1 MNAINT
7 GVDNS
12 QVFLDPNKLQEN
24 KNEIIKQ
31 LLAYIIKNPEKYSE
45 FPSINK
51 VLENEDYVLYFYIKN
66 GVQNGIT
73 IDKNVLEISLQHNAS
88 RWLDRR
94 SILFKDAK
102 SRIDNNYIQSRI
114 ENQLVTDNDFKEG
127 FTAIVLD
134 RYNQLLDTYVEID
147 FESDIVKDL
156 IVKLI
161 ESDMGEDLIRECI
174 ELLNKDKRY
183 KGIVYDSNSV
193 IPYIRTRLNE
203 LDIELGI
210 SSKFDNYLEYIQDRY
225 IDNITRQT
233 QCFNWNLG
241 KLVKMPNV
249 YKGYMV
255 SLIGQEKAGK
265 TRFVAGEM
273 VYPTLLQGR
282 NVLFYSSEME
292 ETQMISILVSK
303 HIYNKEK
310 LKISSQQIDVC
321 IGVEGALE
329 KYGITIEEYDKQ
341 LEMYSKLMRKDI
353 AINEYKH
360 IIDEDIFKRLYNM
373 RETIEEYKK
382 LTGAKKE
389 IIKMY
394 MFDLINNESIG
405 NIHVLTF
412 DEGIFNVDDMIS
424 KTRELIK
431 KYDISLV
438 VYDHAGYAYSNTQ
451 ATKTEIMT
459 RLYQDAKNIAK
470 SKDNPVTFV
479 VVNHIKTTTSESIGK
494 SGYKEGVVISA
505 HNTSEAKKSADIEI
519 ALYRTAELDREGAI
533 NLQVLAVRNG
543 SFDKD
548 PIALFTDYMVSD
560 YVIMGGTKDR
570 YETILEK

>member
-353 AINEYKH
+353 TINEYKH

-412 DEGIFNVDDMIS
+412 DEGIFNVDDMIP

>member
-7 GVDNS
+7 TVDNS

-353 AINEYKH
+353 TINEYKH

-412 DEGIFNVDDMIS
+412 DEGIFNVDDMIP

-543 SFDKD
+543 SFYKD